1 MESSSR
7 TSELAV
13 RAERQR
19 LAREL
24 HDSVAQMLYSITLSA
39 SRVLTLLER
48 SETEMVHTVVSE
60 MLRQANDSQTELRAL
75 VYDLRSDESPPPNTE
90 LAASLATLAAG
101 LEVSGRYRVHLSV
114 SDEPD
119 LCPRTKETLIRI
131 AREALRNS
139 EKHAH
144 AGQVHLLL
152 ETGPSE
158 VALVIADDGR
168 GFDTT
173 AAHPGHFG
181 LQLMREQAM
190 AVGGSLDVIS
200 APGRGTRV
208 RVHVERRCR

>member
-1 MESSSR
+1 MESSRR

-48 SETEMVHTVVSE
+48 SETETVHTVVSE
-60 MLRQANDSQTELRAL
+60 MLRQADDTQTELRAL
-75 VYDLRSDESPPPNTE
+75 VYDLRSDASPPPNTE

-119 LCPRTKETLIRI
+119 LSPRTKETLIRI

-144 AGQVHLLL
+144 AGHVQLLL
-152 ETGPSE
+152 ETRPSE
-158 VALVIADDGR
+158 VTLVIADDGR

-181 LQLMREQAM
+181 LRLMREQAM
-190 AVGGSLDVIS
+190 AVGGSVDVIS
-200 APGRGTRV
+200 APGRGTQVRV
-208 RVHVERRCR
+208 RVGRRRR